1 MVYSE
6 VGLHHECDWV
16 SQLPLKAAALI
27 NSFGLASQPL
37 LYFLFTTMF
46 LAKEKAAGAEVEFI
60 KSEEGCFHRVFEM
73 DERFDKQERNVAA
86 AAAMQM
92 ACPQCVKDVCCACM
106 VEAHFD
112 QCLLCLCLS
121 VKRWWRSWRK
131 KSSLC

>member
-1 MVYSE
+1 
-6 VGLHHECDWV
+6 
-16 SQLPLKAAALI
+16 
-27 NSFGLASQPL
+27 
-37 LYFLFTTMF
+37 MF

-73 DERFDKQERNVAA
+73 DERLDKQERNV

-92 ACPQCVKDVCCACM
+92 ACPQCVKDETKCADVCCARM

-112 QCLLCLCLS
+112 QCLLRLCLS